1 MKNVSIKDESVKY
14 FLSINNLKV
23 IWEKIRQTFA
33 SKDSYDKLSA
43 RLDRLENAIVDM
55 GSLINVA
62 SLDDIANLQ
71 RQINELH
78 AELNKK

>member
-1 MKNVSIKDESVKY
+1 MKNEPIKEESVKY
-14 FLSINNLKV
+14 FLSANNLKV

-71 RQINELH
+71 RQIDEMRG
-78 AELNKK
+78 ELNKK